1 MNIYEEIIS
10 LQKNNQPFVL
20 VTVVDKEGHGPQI
33 SGAKMIVISTG
44 STFGTIGG
52 GALEFLATKE
62 AVSMLENSKPSILQ
76 KYILGEDN
84 SVIDAVNTGMIC
96 GGSITLFFEVHNAK
110 ESVYIFGAGHIGQ
123 ALAYHFDKLN
133 YKITVIDSRK
143 EYEKSCEGLA
153 DEVIIEDYA
162 NTLSAKE
169 VPKNSFM
176 IIATHSH
183 EMDFA
188 VLKRICTSD
197 WSPKYIGAIASK
209 KKSESVIK
217 RLASELSSKNIDW
230 EKIYCPIGLKI
241 GGTTPHEIAISIIA
255 EIQSVRFAKE
265 GNLHARS
272 AYKTIL
278 TA

>member
-1 MNIYEEIIS
+1 MNIYEKIIS
-10 LQKNNQPFVL
+10 LQKDNQPFVL

-33 SGAKMIVISTG
+33 SGAKMIVMNVG
-44 STFGTIGG
+44 RTFGTIGG

-62 AVSMLENSKPSILQ
+62 AVSMLENSKTSILQ

-96 GGSITLFFEVHNAK
+96 GGSITLFFEIHNSK

-123 ALAYHFDKLN
+123 ALAYHFDKLS
-133 YKITVIDSRK
+133 YKVTVIDSRK

-153 DEVIIEDYA
+153 DEIIIEDYA
-162 NTLSAKE
+162 NTLSSKE

-188 VLKRICTSD
+188 ILKRICASE
-197 WSPKYIGAIASK
+197 WNPKYIGAIASK

-217 RLASELSSKNIDW
+217 RLASELSGKNIDW

-255 EIQSVRFAKE
+255 EIQSARFDKE

-272 AYKTIL
+272 DYKTIL
-278 TA
+278 TT

>member
-1 MNIYEEIIS
+1 MTVYEEIIS
-10 LQKNNQPFVL
+10 LQKSNQPFVL
-20 VTVVDKEGHGPQI
+20 ITVVDKEGHGPQI
-33 SGAKMIVISTG
+33 SGAKMVVMNAG
-44 STFGTIGG
+44 RTFGTIGG

-62 AVSMLENSKPSILQ
+62 AVSILENSKPSILQ

-84 SVIDAVNTGMIC
+84 SVIDAVKTGMIC

-110 ESVYIFGAGHIGQ
+110 ENVYIFGAGHIGQ
-123 ALAYHFDKLN
+123 ALAYHFDKLS
-133 YKITVIDSRK
+133 YRITVIDSRK
-143 EYEKSCEGLA
+143 EYESSCEGFA
-153 DEVIIEDYA
+153 DEIIIEDYA
-162 NTLSAKE
+162 NTLNSKD

-188 VLKRICTSD
+188 VLKRICTSE
-197 WSPKYIGAIASK
+197 WNPKYIGAIASK

-217 RLASELSSKNIDW
+217 RLSSELPGKNINW

-255 EIQSVRFAKE
+255 EIQSVRFEKE

-272 AYKTIL
+272 NYKTIL
-278 TA
+278 AN